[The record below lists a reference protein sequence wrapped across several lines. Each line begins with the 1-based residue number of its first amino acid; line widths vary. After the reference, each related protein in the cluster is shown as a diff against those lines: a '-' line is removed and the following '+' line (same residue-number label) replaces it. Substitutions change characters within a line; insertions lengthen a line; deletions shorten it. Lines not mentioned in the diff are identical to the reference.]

1 MKASLRALVDRMID
15 YAGLFP
21 PAKLEM
27 EAAVAEFLDIM
38 KSDSGFYVDRFV
50 CPAGDI
56 EALEDALTKHHV
68 NIDNEDA
75 SEIAVIAPR
84 LSSAEEL
91 KPRIKKLTQQLEEA
105 RLPLGTL
112 EMALPGGGNAHAATK
127 AVMKSDL
134 PEFVGQVYLEF
145 GWGSDF
151 AESLH
156 EAASASEDVG
166 FKARTGGVTAEAFP
180 GTEQLAEF
188 IVVCAQLEAPFKFT
202 AGLHEPLRYQD
213 QNLGV
218 MRHGFLNAMVGSTIA
233 VAKDATKAEVRQ
245 VLEITDLGAVIVT
258 DEFIQLG
265 DFKVTKDDID
275 DFWGYFGGFGSCSVA
290 EPVVGLQGLGLLD

>member
-27 EAAVAEFLDIM
+27 EAAVVEFLDII
-38 KSDSGFYVDRFV
+38 KSDSGFFVDRFV

-56 EALEDALTKHHV
+56 EALEDALTKHHI
-68 NIDNEDA
+68 NID
-75 SEIAVIAPR
+75 SEESSELAVIAPR
-84 LSSAEEL
+84 LSSVDEL
-91 KPRIKKLTQQLEEA
+91 KPRVKKLTQQLEEA

-112 EMALPGGGNAHAATK
+112 EMALPGSTNAHVATK

-151 AESLH
+151 ADSLH
-156 EAASASEDVG
+156 EAASASEEVG
-166 FKARTGGVTAEAFP
+166 FKARTGGITADAFP
-180 GTEQLAEF
+180 SSEQLAEF

-202 AGLHEPLRYQD
+202 AGLHEPLRYHD
-213 QNLGV
+213 QELGV
-218 MRHGFLNAMVGSTIA
+218 MRHGFLNAMIASTMA

-245 VLEITDLGAVIVT
+245 VLDISDPGAVIVT

-265 DFKVTKDDID
+265 DFKATKDDID

-290 EPVVGLQGLGLLD
+290 EPVAGLQRLGLLD